1 MNFDSL
7 QKLYE
12 VDEEFLFEH
21 GLLIFDTSSLI
32 ELYYYSEDVACDIL
46 DRSYDFFGSSRMFL
60 PSHVKFE
67 FDKNRIN
74 TIQKSIKIY
83 DSLLDSQNKDAQYPK
98 LVKEINDFLTTLDK
112 LNEKLTGY
120 LKTFEESLGV
130 KQKHPYLSKELIR
143 SLCTAKEDF
152 FESLPREN
160 PFVVLG
166 DPIQKEI
173 NERKHELQ
181 SKLAYDSIQDK
192 INNYFSIGRDY
203 SYAELLEISQ
213 QGEKRYNSKIPPGYM
228 DVHQKVGFQIY
239 GDLIIWKQLLEY
251 AKERNLPC
259 IFVSDDIKEDWNEF
273 QENTEGKSSKKT
285 DPRKPRVELLFEFDE
300 EVNQRFRKLTL
311 RDFIFELNDKLN
323 DRSGG
328 RFEEA
333 TLKEIEIKHLLEL
346 IDEEKINFIGSIQA
360 EIFKDVKNDIVAP
373 EEAFEYELE
382 NEDIY
387 ISYVS
392 VSLPENPDEMTVT
405 YDVEVTV
412 ICEMTYWE
420 YWGRDDDTG
429 QAFLSPSGL
438 VSWSGTKEYRIGRDI
453 EVDSSENIR
462 TISYNIELVED
473 DVDYQ
478 KESWGDIED
487 RGMYW

>member
-1 MNFDSL
+1 MDFDSL

-12 VDEEFLFEH
+12 IDEDFLFEH

-46 DRSYDFFGSSRMFL
+46 DKSYDFFGSSRMFL

-74 TIQKSIKIY
+74 TIQKSINVY
-83 DSLLDSQNKDAQYPK
+83 DSLLDPEAKDAQYPK
-98 LVKEINDFLTTLDK
+98 MVREIDDFLTTLNK
-112 LNEKLTGY
+112 LNEKLTGV
-120 LKTFEESLGV
+120 LQTFEESLGG
-130 KQKHPYLSKELIR
+130 KQKHPYLSTELIR

-152 FESLPREN
+152 FVSLPREN

-166 DPIQKEI
+166 DSIQKEI

-181 SKLAYDSIQDK
+181 SKFAYDSIQDK

-203 SYAELLEISQ
+203 SYAELLQISQ
-213 QGEKRYNSKIPPGYM
+213 QGERRYNSKIPPGYM
-228 DVHQKVGFQIY
+228 DVNEKVGFQIY

-259 IFVSDDIKEDWNEF
+259 IFVSDDTKEDWNEF
-273 QENTEGKSSKKT
+273 QENTEGKKSKKT
-285 DPRKPRVELLFEFDE
+285 NPRKARVELLFEFYE

-311 RDFIFELNDKLN
+311 RDFIFELNDK
-323 DRSGG
+323 SGDK
-328 RFEEA
+328 FEEA
-333 TLKEIEIKHLLEL
+333 TLKEIEIKHLSEL
-346 IDEEKINFIGSIQA
+346 IDEEVIDFINSIQA
-360 EIFKDVKNDIVAP
+360 EILKRVKDDIVAP
-373 EEAFEYELE
+373 EEAYDYDLE

-387 ISYVS
+387 ISYFS

-429 QAFLSPSGL
+429 QAFLSPSGSA
-438 VSWSGTKEYRIGRDI
+438 SWSGTKEYRIRRDI

-462 TISYNIELVED
+462 TTSYDIELVED
-473 DVDYQ
+473 DVHYQ

-487 RGMYW
+487 KGIYW

>member
-1 MNFDSL
+1 MDFDSL

-12 VDEEFLFEH
+12 IDEDFLFEH

-46 DRSYDFFGSSRMFL
+46 DKSYDFFGSSRMFL

-74 TIQKSIKIY
+74 TIQKSINIY
-83 DSLLDSQNKDAQYPK
+83 DSLLDPEVKDAQYPK
-98 LVKEINDFLTTLDK
+98 MVREIDDFLTTLNK
-112 LNEKLTGY
+112 LNEKLTGN
-120 LKTFEESLGV
+120 LQTFEESLGG
-130 KQKHPYLSKELIR
+130 KQKHPYLSTELIR

-152 FESLPREN
+152 FVSLPREN

-166 DPIQKEI
+166 DSIQKEI
-173 NERKHELQ
+173 NERKQELQ
-181 SKLAYDSIQDK
+181 SKFAYDSIQNK

-213 QGEKRYNSKIPPGYM
+213 QGEWRYNSKIPPGYM
-228 DVHQKVGFQIY
+228 DVNGKVGFQIY

-259 IFVSDDIKEDWNEF
+259 IFVSDDTKEDWNEF
-273 QENTEGKSSKKT
+273 HENTEGKKSKKT
-285 DPRKPRVELLFEFDE
+285 NPRKARVELLFEFYE

-311 RDFIFELNDKLN
+311 RDFIFELNDK
-323 DRSGG
+323 SGDK
-328 RFEEA
+328 FEVT
-333 TLKEIEIKHLLEL
+333 TLKEIEIKHLSEL
-346 IDEEKINFIGSIQA
+346 IDEEVIDFINSIQA
-360 EIFKDVKNDIVAP
+360 EILKRVKDDIVAP
-373 EEAFEYELE
+373 EEAYDYDLE

-387 ISYVS
+387 ISYFS

-429 QAFLSPSGL
+429 QAFLSPSGSA
-438 VSWSGTKEYRIGRDI
+438 SWSGTKEYRIRRDI

-462 TISYNIELVED
+462 TTSYDIELVED
-473 DVDYQ
+473 DVHYR

-487 RGMYW
+487 KGIYW